1 MLRVRHLHSQAVR
14 IEFCQYELDVT
25 S

>member
-14 IEFCQYELDVT
+14 IEICQYELGVT